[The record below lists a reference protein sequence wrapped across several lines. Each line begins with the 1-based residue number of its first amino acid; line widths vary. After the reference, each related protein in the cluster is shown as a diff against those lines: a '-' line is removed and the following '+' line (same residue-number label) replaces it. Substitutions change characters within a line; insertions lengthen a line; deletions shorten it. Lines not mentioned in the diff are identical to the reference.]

1 MDNNLNSKKVERLH
15 KYIEVAKMCKWV
27 PPKNGEFTDEDMV
40 DSALNMALQNDTQI
54 YAIYVVI
61 SWVPIV
67 YPIFKKQ
74 LYTYIDKYGTENEQ
88 NRLQYLKKTQK

>member
-1 MDNNLNSKKVERLH
+1 MENNLNSKKVERLH
-15 KYIEVAKMCKWV
+15 KYIEVAKMCKWF
-27 PPKNGEFTDEDMV
+27 PPQNGEFSDEDMV

-74 LYTYIDKYGTENEQ
+74 LYTYIEKYGTETEH